1 MMGKKVFF
9 TELLLLSFAILAYN
23 VFPAKSSDTEAII
36 SITPETQT
44 FYKPTFTVTV
54 NVTNATNVYAW
65 QIRINFN
72 ATILNCT
79 GVYTPDDSI
88 FKLEQLAGIHIDNDA
103 GYLMMGYSRMG
114 DVPGINGSD
123 TLAVITFEI
132 KATIEEGELPF
143 NLTFDQNLTYL
154 LNPALEE
161 MPKTLVGG
169 AYTYIKDTTPPTII
183 SVTQSP
189 SPDNVQEDQDVIVH
203 VNVTDVVSGVK
214 NVTLYYTTDS
224 QTWSSISMMF
234 NETSGLYEAKID
246 GRTAGAIVKY
256 YITACDYAENVAET
270 SQYTYTVIPEFTPMF
285 LLTFMATALL
295 LLVFALKVF
304 RVKNPYQKH

>member
-1 MMGKKVFF
+1 MIGKKVVFI
-9 TELLLLSFAILAYN
+9 ELLLLSIAVLAYD

-36 SITPETQT
+36 SITPEAQT

-79 GVYTPDDSI
+79 EVYTPDDSI
-88 FKLEQLAGIHIDNDA
+88 FKLEQLAGLYIDNDA
-103 GYLMMGYSRMG
+103 GYLMTGYSRIG

-132 KATIEEGELPF
+132 KATIEEGESLPF
-143 NLTFDQNLTYL
+143 DLSFHPTLTYL
-154 LNPALEE
+154 LTPNLEE
-161 MPKTLVGG
+161 MPITLVGG

-189 SPDNVQEDQDVIVH
+189 SPDNVQEDQDVIVQ
-203 VNVTDVVSGVK
+203 VNVTDVTSGVK

-224 QTWSSISMMF
+224 QMWGSISMMF

-256 YITACDYAENVAET
+256 YITAYDYAENVAET

-295 LLVFALKVF
+295 LVFALKAF
-304 RVKNPYQKH
+304 KVKNPYQKH